1 MKKLKSTLVNMVV
14 VLGSIS
20 IIAAGLLAYVN
31 KVTVEP
37 IKNINAKNLND
48 GIKAVVGSS
57 TAKLQKTDTLKTG
70 EIIYTTTNGTAVAA
84 TTGGFGGDLVV
95 LVGFDPQGN
104 IKGYQIMASQ
114 ETPGLGVKASFWFQ
128 KGQKGDIIGKN
139 PGNDELKVKKDGG
152 DVDAITASTITSR
165 AFLKAV
171 NQAYKAY
178 KNAHTDAN
186 SGASTQVNSNVK
198 H

>member
-1 MKKLKSTLVNMVV
+1 MKKLKSTLVNMVA

-31 KVTVEP
+31 KETVEP

-48 GIKAVVGSS
+48 GIKAVVGST

-70 EIIYTTTNGTAVAA
+70 EIVYSTDNGTAVAA

-114 ETPGLGVKASFWFQ
+114 ETPGLGMKASFWFQ

-139 PGNDELKVKKDGG
+139 PGKAELKVKKDGG

-178 KNAHTDAN
+178 QGGHSDAN
-186 SGASTQVNSNVK
+186 SGASMQVNTNVK
-198 H
+198 K